1 MYCPGFPYAVAVGT
15 ALSGRPPHR
24 TRRAGLPHRAPTSGN
39 GVEALGM
46 VSIVLEDPDA
56 QPLGDEPVYVGDAHN
71 TRVELDIAGE
81 RFAGLAS
88 TQAAFDPKGLRM
100 RH

>member
-1 MYCPGFPYAVAVGT
+1 
-15 ALSGRPPHR
+15 
-24 TRRAGLPHRAPTSGN
+24 
-39 GVEALGM
+39 M

-81 RFAGLAS
+81 RFAGRAGSLRSERPANAPLAAKRQNS
-88 TQAAFDPKGLRM
+88 FVEVTSEGYLSWSRTQRTQSCS
-100 RH
+100 